1 MLPLCWK
8 GKQGICRGR
17 VPEGNL
23 RLDFTTLLVGAALLV
38 LTVPVAQAQSRG
50 AEAMAQP
57 GMEGPGRYLVTFGLD
72 QATLTE
78 QDRRVIA
85 QAAE

>member
-1 MLPLCWK
+1 MHARFALER
-8 GKQGICRGR
+8 QRSICHGRG
-17 VPEGNL
+17 PEAIL
-23 RLDFTTLLVGAALLV
+23 RLNIAALLLGASLLV
-38 LTVPVAQAQSRG
+38 LTIPVAHAQSGG

-57 GMEGPGRYLVTFGLD
+57 GIESPGRYLVTFGLD

-85 QAAE
+85 